1 MKIFKNKIPIN
12 ILYGLLNKVELSEK
26 NQYIIDKPFF
36 KKLSPFLKDFL
47 EECKNYYFESQ
58 KKYITKT
65 PFIYKSFLTVVR
77 QICNNND
84 VPFYYKIKFLHSNYE
99 IIYYINFEKPD

>member
-1 MKIFKNKIPIN
+1 MKIFKNKIPIS
-12 ILYGLLNKVELSEK
+12 ILYNLLNKVELSEK

-65 PFIYKSFLTVVR
+65 PFIYKSFLTVMR

-84 VPFYYKIKFLHSNYE
+84 VPFYYKIKFIHSKYE

>member
-1 MKIFKNKIPIN
+1 MKIFKKQIPIT
-12 ILYGLLNKVELSEK
+12 ILYNLLDKVESCEK

-36 KKLSPFLKDFL
+36 KRLTPFMKDFL
-47 EECKNYYFESQ
+47 EECKSYYFDSQ

-84 VPFYYKIKFLHSNYE
+84 IPFYYKIKFLHSKYE
-99 IIYYINFEKPD
+99 IIYYINFENSD